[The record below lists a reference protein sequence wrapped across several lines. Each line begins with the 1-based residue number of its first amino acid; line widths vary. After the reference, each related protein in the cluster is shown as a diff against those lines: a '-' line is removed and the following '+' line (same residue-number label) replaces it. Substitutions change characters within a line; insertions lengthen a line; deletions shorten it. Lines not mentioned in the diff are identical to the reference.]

1 MATIAVDFDGTIVEH
16 RYPEIGAER
25 PFATDTLKM
34 LIKDR
39 HKVILWTVRE
49 GKLLDEAIAWCRER
63 GVEFYAVNR
72 EYPEE
77 TTKSNPYFSRKLS
90 SVDIWIDDRNIGG
103 LPDWGT
109 IYRMISH
116 RKTWNDLIREEVQ
129 SMSLNPY
136 EEMHPKKKPW
146 WRF

>member
-49 GKLLDEAIAWCRER
+49 GELLDEAIAWCKER

-77 TTKSNPYFSRKLS
+77 TVKSNPHFSRKLS

-116 RKTWNDLIREEVQ
+116 HKTWNDLIREEVQ
-129 SMSLNPY
+129 SVSLNPY
-136 EEMHPKKKPW
+136 EVTHPKKPW